1 MILEKTQTAATMTA
15 LQITTGTRILDMI
28 ILTTVAIPETM
39 AAAAIVVMDVVVI
52 LTMNAPESAHVDLMT
67 TRRVRRI
74 TAVFLPNTMAEGAKN
89 GNLNENLIL
98 RGMRIQDPPL
108 ALRSLHLPPVEEGGE
123 GEVMLTIGLHG

>member
-1 MILEKTQTAATMTA
+1 MILEKTQMVAAMTA
-15 LQITTGTRILDMI
+15 PQITIGTRILDMN

-39 AAAAIVVMDVVVI
+39 AAAIVVMDVVVI

>member
-1 MILEKTQTAATMTA
+1 MILEKTRTAATTTA
-15 LQITTGTRILDMI
+15 PQITIGTRILDMN

-39 AAAAIVVMDVVVI
+39 AAAIEVMDVVVI
-52 LTMNAPESAHVDLMT
+52 LTMNVLESAHVDLMT

-74 TAVFLPNTMAEGAKN
+74 TAVFLPNTMAEGGKN

>member
-1 MILEKTQTAATMTA
+1 MILEKTQTAATTTA
-15 LQITTGTRILDMI
+15 PQITIGTRILDMN
-28 ILTTVAIPETM
+28 ILTTVAILETM
-39 AAAAIVVMDVVVI
+39 AAAIVVMDVVVI

>member
-39 AAAAIVVMDVVVI
+39 AAAIVVMDVVVI

-123 GEVMLTIGLHG
+123 GEVMLTIGQHG

>member
-1 MILEKTQTAATMTA
+1 MILEKTQTAATTTA
-15 LQITTGTRILDMI
+15 PQITIGTRILDMN

-39 AAAAIVVMDVVVI
+39 AAAIVVMDVVVI
-52 LTMNAPESAHVDLMT
+52 LTMNVLESAHVDLMT

-89 GNLNENLIL
+89 GNLNENLIR